1 MKFGR
6 FFVVSLI
13 LAGVLAGCQ
22 SASEVSD
29 KDVKSW
35 GAVKDKDGKPLSNTP
50 EPSVQDER

>member
-1 MKFGR
+1 MKLGR
-6 FFVVSLI
+6 FLVAGLI

-22 SASEVSD
+22 SSSPVSD

-35 GAVKDKDGKPLSNTP
+35 ASTKDKDGKPLSNT